1 MHKYENISKYDNNFF
16 RILYPAFT
24 YVMLM
29 STINIF
35 NMHSPWLTM
44 VRFKAFQ
51 FYMHES
57 NFHSVETLFQI
68 LDFDLFLG

>member
-35 NMHSPWLTM
+35 NMHSP
-44 VRFKAFQ
+44 
-51 FYMHES
+51 
-57 NFHSVETLFQI
+57 
-68 LDFDLFLG
+68 